1 MENTMVMI
9 PEYDITG
16 RKVLLVGA
24 SRGIGKGVAE
34 VLVEAGAEIAI
45 ASLTLAN
52 AEKAAAEFRAMGG
65 GGGKA
70 SAFAVDAT
78 KAGDMDRLAG
88 EVLKKLGGLDVLVNC
103 VGDSIGRPLVARP
116 GKDEQGMS
124 EADWHNIVDINL
136 TQAYTGCRAFGP
148 HFLERKRGVVINISG
163 IAARRPAATRSA
175 YAASKAGVCGL
186 TEAMALEWA
195 PYGVRVNAIAPG
207 TFPDAERIGAA
218 AMAERDKLAAAR
230 VPLARVGRLREVGL
244 MALYLA
250 SDASAYVTGQT
261 FSIDGGA
268 SIS

>member
-1 MENTMVMI
+1 MRI

-34 VLVEAGAEIAI
+34 VLSEAGAEIAI

-52 AEKAAAEFRAMGG
+52 AEKAAAEFRGK
-65 GGGKA
+65 GGKA
-70 SAFAVDAT
+70 TAFAVDAT
-78 KAGDMDRLAG
+78 RAGDMDRLAG
-88 EVLKKLGGLDVLVNC
+88 EVLKQLGGLDVLVNC
-103 VGDSIGRPLVARP
+103 VGDSISRPLVARP

-124 EADWHNIVDINL
+124 EADWHTIVDINL
-136 TQAYTGCRAFGP
+136 TQAYTGCKAFGP
-148 HFLERKRGVVINISG
+148 HFLAQKRGNVINISG
-163 IAARRPAATRSA
+163 VAARRPAATRSA
-175 YAASKAGVCGL
+175 YAACKAGVCSL

-207 TFPDAERIGAA
+207 TFPDVERIGAA
-218 AMAERDKLAAAR
+218 AMAERDRIAAAR

-268 SIS
+268 SIA